1 LISSNNFLFITII
14 SYNTGMKNLFT
25 LLLFSI
31 LFTSVLVNQTFAQ
44 QEDQVPTPPPIPQ
57 PIPEPEPI
65 PQPQPEPIREPF
77 PGLTDEEKLEQLTEE
92 NKKLKAEK
100 AKLGSQIDELK
111 IDKGFLQNQINELN
125 KKLNDLNAVV
135 LEQIKVIMSL
145 VTQLKDTVFE
155 KVFSPFNSA

>member
-1 LISSNNFLFITII
+1 
-14 SYNTGMKNLFT
+14 MKSLFT

-31 LFTSVLVNQTFAQ
+31 LFTSVLANQSFAQ
-44 QEDQVPTPPPIPQ
+44 QEDQIPAPPPIPQ

-65 PQPQPEPIREPF
+65 PQPEPEPIREPF

-92 NKKLKAEK
+92 NKKLKAENT
-100 AKLGSQIDELK
+100 KLESQIDDLK
-111 IDKGFLQNQINELN
+111 IDKSFLQNQIDELN
-125 KKLNDLNAVV
+125 KKLNNLNAVV

-145 VTQLKDTVFE
+145 VIQLKDTVFE

>member
-1 LISSNNFLFITII
+1 
-14 SYNTGMKNLFT
+14 MKSLLT

-31 LFTSVLVNQTFAQ
+31 LFTGVFANQTFAQ
-44 QEDQVPTPPPIPQ
+44 ETEQLPGPPPIPQ

-65 PQPQPEPIREPF
+65 PQPEPEPIEEPF

-100 AKLGSQIDELK
+100 AKQGSQIDDLK
-111 IDKGFLQNQINELN
+111 IEKSFLKSQIEQQNKTLN
-125 KKLNDLNAVV
+125 NLNAVV

-145 VTQLKDTVFE
+145 VVQLKDTVFE

>member
-1 LISSNNFLFITII
+1 MKSLI
-14 SYNTGMKNLFT
+14 T

-31 LFTSVLVNQTFAQ
+31 LFTSVSANQTFAQ

-57 PIPEPEPI
+57 PIPEPAPI
-65 PQPQPEPIREPF
+65 PQPEPEPIKEPF

-111 IDKGFLQNQINELN
+111 IDKSFLQNQIDELN

-145 VTQLKDTVFE
+145 VIQLKDTVFE

>member
-1 LISSNNFLFITII
+1 
-14 SYNTGMKNLFT
+14 MKSLLT
-25 LLLFSI
+25 LLLFLI
-31 LFTSVLVNQTFAQ
+31 LFTSILANQSFAQ
-44 QEDQVPTPPPIPQ
+44 QEDQIPGPPSIPQ
-57 PIPEPEPI
+57 PTPEPEPI
-65 PQPQPEPIREPF
+65 PQPEPEPIKEPF
-77 PGLTDEEKLEQLTEE
+77 PGLTDEEKFEQLTEE

-100 AKLGSQIDELK
+100 AQLGSQIDELK

>member
-1 LISSNNFLFITII
+1 
-14 SYNTGMKNLFT
+14 MKNLFT

-92 NKKLKAEK
+92 NKKLKVEK

>member
-1 LISSNNFLFITII
+1 LVSSNNFLFTII
-14 SYNTGMKNLFT
+14 SYYTGMKNLFT

>member
-1 LISSNNFLFITII
+1 
-14 SYNTGMKNLFT
+14 MKSLFT

-31 LFTSVLVNQTFAQ
+31 LFTSVLVNQSFAQ
-44 QEDQVPTPPPIPQ
+44 QEDQIPTPPPIPQ

-65 PQPQPEPIREPF
+65 PQPEPEPIREPF

-92 NKKLKAEK
+92 NKKLKAENT
-100 AKLGSQIDELK
+100 KLESQIDDLK
-111 IDKGFLQNQINELN
+111 IDKSFLQNQIDELN
-125 KKLNDLNAVV
+125 KTLNNLHAVV

-145 VTQLKDTVFE
+145 VIQLKDTVFE

>member
-1 LISSNNFLFITII
+1 
-14 SYNTGMKNLFT
+14 MKCLFT

-31 LFTSVLVNQTFAQ
+31 LFTGVFANQTFAQ
-44 QEDQVPTPPPIPQ
+44 ETEQLPAPPPIPQ

-65 PQPQPEPIREPF
+65 PQPEPEPIEEPF

-100 AKLGSQIDELK
+100 AKQGSQIDDLK
-111 IDKGFLQNQINELN
+111 IDKSFLQSQIDELN
-125 KKLNDLNAVV
+125 KKLNDLNAVI

-145 VTQLKDTVFE
+145 VVQLKDTVFE

>member
-1 LISSNNFLFITII
+1 
-14 SYNTGMKNLFT
+14 MKSLFT

-31 LFTSVLVNQTFAQ
+31 LFTSIFANQTFAQ
-44 QEDQVPTPPPIPQ
+44 EEDQVPTPPPIPQ

-65 PQPQPEPIREPF
+65 PQPEPEPIREPF

-100 AKLGSQIDELK
+100 VKLGSQIDDLK
-111 IDKGFLQNQINELN
+111 IDKSFLQSQIDELN

-135 LEQIKVIMSL
+135 LEQIKVIMQL
-145 VTQLKDTVFE
+145 VIQLKNTVFE

>member
-1 LISSNNFLFITII
+1 
-14 SYNTGMKNLFT
+14 MKSLLT

-31 LFTSVLVNQTFAQ
+31 LFTGVFANQTFAQ
-44 QEDQVPTPPPIPQ
+44 ETEQLPAPPPIPQ

-65 PQPQPEPIREPF
+65 PQPEPEPIEEPF

-100 AKLGSQIDELK
+100 AKQGLQIEELK
-111 IDKGFLQNQINELN
+111 IDKSFLQSQIEELN

-145 VTQLKDTVFE
+145 VVQLKDTVFE

>member
-1 LISSNNFLFITII
+1 
-14 SYNTGMKNLFT
+14 MKSLFT

-31 LFTSVLVNQTFAQ
+31 LFTGVLTNQTFAQ
-44 QEDQVPTPPPIPQ
+44 EDQVPVPPPVPQ

-65 PQPQPEPIREPF
+65 PQPKPEPIKEPF
-77 PGLTDEEKLEQLTEE
+77 PGLTDEERLEQLTEE

-100 AKLGSQIDELK
+100 AQLESQNDKLK
-111 IDKGFLQNQINELN
+111 IDKSFLQNQISELN

-135 LEQIKVIMSL
+135 LEQIKVIMNL
-145 VTQLKDTVFE
+145 VTQLKETLFE

>member
-1 LISSNNFLFITII
+1 
-14 SYNTGMKNLFT
+14 MKNLFT

-65 PQPQPEPIREPF
+65 PQPQPEPIKEPF
-77 PGLTDEEKLEQLTEE
+77 PGLSDEEKLEQLTEE

-111 IDKGFLQNQINELN
+111 IDKSFLQNQISELN
-125 KKLNDLNAVV
+125 KKLNNLNAVV

>member
-1 LISSNNFLFITII
+1 
-14 SYNTGMKNLFT
+14 MKNLFT

-44 QEDQVPTPPPIPQ
+44 QDQIPAPPPIPQ

-65 PQPQPEPIREPF
+65 PQPEPEPIKEPF

-125 KKLNDLNAVV
+125 KKLNNLNAVV

>member
-1 LISSNNFLFITII
+1 
-14 SYNTGMKNLFT
+14 MKCLLT

-31 LFTSVLVNQTFAQ
+31 LFTSVLVNQSFAQ
-44 QEDQVPTPPPIPQ
+44 QEDQIPTPPPIPQ

-65 PQPQPEPIREPF
+65 PQPEPEPIREPF

-100 AKLGSQIDELK
+100 AQLGSQIDDLK
-111 IDKGFLQNQINELN
+111 IDKSFLQNQIDELN
-125 KKLNDLNAVV
+125 KTLNNLHAVV

-145 VTQLKDTVFE
+145 VIQLKDTVFE

>member
-1 LISSNNFLFITII
+1 
-14 SYNTGMKNLFT
+14 MKSLFT

-31 LFTSVLVNQTFAQ
+31 LFTSVLVNQSFAQ
-44 QEDQVPTPPPIPQ
+44 QEDQVPGPPPIPQ

-65 PQPQPEPIREPF
+65 PQPEPEPIEEPF
-77 PGLTDEEKLEQLTEE
+77 PGLTDEEKFEQLTEE

-100 AKLGSQIDELK
+100 GQLESQIDDLK
-111 IDKGFLQNQINELN
+111 IDKSFLQNQIDELN
-125 KKLNDLNAVV
+125 TTLNNLHAVV

-145 VTQLKDTVFE
+145 VVQLKDTVFE

>member
-1 LISSNNFLFITII
+1 
-14 SYNTGMKNLFT
+14 MKCLLT

-31 LFTSVLVNQTFAQ
+31 LFTSVLVNQSFAQ
-44 QEDQVPTPPPIPQ
+44 QEDQIPTPPPIPQ

-65 PQPQPEPIREPF
+65 PQPEPQPIREPF

-92 NKKLKAEK
+92 NKKLKAENI
-100 AKLGSQIDELK
+100 KLESQIDDLK
-111 IDKGFLQNQINELN
+111 IDKSFLQNQIDELN
-125 KKLNDLNAVV
+125 KTLNNLHAVV

-145 VTQLKDTVFE
+145 VIQLKDTVFE